1 MKFNKIVSFGDSWTA
16 GEGFNYEM
24 ERLLERD
31 NFTEE
36 EWEQVP
42 KDCFGGHK
50 TLFDARSNHSYTKY
64 LADLYNVPFEVYGAS
79 GGSNET
85 IMNNFFRFRGG
96 IDDKTLV
103 IFMWSSKFRDRLLF
117 LPSLYSEDTRWLVW
131 SKDLL
136 KNEANRFW
144 KDVPNEWEKKWREYF
159 YVKLF
164 DEKMYDTYTAMYK
177 CALQHFCEYH
187 KIPYIMCNAF
197 ESAEP
202 YEHINKEFYYKY
214 NSTLYDDLKDIP
226 GDIWESELKGTPA
239 PTKYLNGLHPNAEG
253 YKLIANIL
261 KKFVDDK
268 FI

>member
-1 MKFNKIVSFGDSWTA
+1 MKFNKIVAFGDSWTA
-16 GEGFNYEM
+16 GEGFDYELERSM
-24 ERLLERD
+24 ERHTFSD
-31 NFTEE
+31 E

-42 KDCFGGHK
+42 KDYFGGNK

-79 GGSNET
+79 GGSNES

-117 LPSLYSEDTRWLVW
+117 LPKLYTEDTRWLVW

-144 KDVPNEWEKKWREYF
+144 KDVPNEWEEKWREYF

-177 CALQHFCEYH
+177 CSIQHFMEYH
-187 KIPYIMCNAF
+187 KIPYMMCNAF
-197 ESAEP
+197 EPAEP
-202 YEHINKEFYYKY
+202 HEHVSKEFYYKY
-214 NSTLYDDLKDIP
+214 DSTLYDDIKDMP
-226 GDIWESELKGTPA
+226 GDIWEGNPNTPP
-239 PTKYLNGLHPNAEG
+239 PTEYLNGLHPNAEG
-253 YKLIANIL
+253 YKLIANKL